1 MRILSILAQKPSSTG
16 SGVYLMELVRQ
27 FSLQGQEQAVIAG
40 VYEEDPSPFPEEVLY
55 RPVIFKTAGLPFPIF
70 GMSDEM
76 PYESSRYR
84 DMTPASRRQFADA
97 FLQALDEVVASFS
110 PDLILCHHLYLLTA
124 LVREHLPRHRIYGFC
139 HNTDLRQ
146 MVKTDLERDFIHHQ
160 IRRLDRIFV
169 PQLSQQEEVRRI
181 FGVEEEKIRQIGIGY
196 NQEIFSSGKK
206 EDKRNESACSCDEK
220 RLIFAGKISEKKGVF
235 SLLRALELLAKK
247 GERFTLTLAGGAGD
261 LEEYERIRKM
271 AKEAP
276 YPVIFTGRLSQEE
289 LADRYLESDLF
300 VLPSFYDAIPLV
312 VIEALACSCKVVV
325 SELPGIRSWFDTNA
339 KSADLRYVPLPR
351 MQQADEPV
359 REELPLF
366 EERLA
371 GEIEKALRDPK
382 RADPSA
388 VEGLSWKVLAGK
400 VLCED

>member
-40 VYEEDPSPFPEEVLY
+40 VYEEDPSPFPEEVRY
-55 RPVIFKTAGLPFPIF
+55 RPVTFKTAGLPFPIF

-76 PYESSRYR
+76 PYVSSRYR
-84 DMTPASRRQFADA
+84 DMTPANRRQFADA

-206 EDKRNESACSCDEK
+206 EDKRNESAFSCDEK

-235 SLLRALELLAKK
+235 SLLRAP
-247 GERFTLTLAGGAGD
+247 
-261 LEEYERIRKM
+261 
-271 AKEAP
+271 KE
-276 YPVIFTGRLSQEE
+276 S
-289 LADRYLESDLF
+289 
-300 VLPSFYDAIPLV
+300 
-312 VIEALACSCKVVV
+312 
-325 SELPGIRSWFDTNA
+325 
-339 KSADLRYVPLPR
+339 
-351 MQQADEPV
+351 
-359 REELPLF
+359 
-366 EERLA
+366 
-371 GEIEKALRDPK
+371 
-382 RADPSA
+382 
-388 VEGLSWKVLAGK
+388 
-400 VLCED
+400 

>member
-1 MRILSILAQKPSSTG
+1 
-16 SGVYLMELVRQ
+16 
-27 FSLQGQEQAVIAG
+27 
-40 VYEEDPSPFPEEVLY
+40 
-55 RPVIFKTAGLPFPIF
+55 
-70 GMSDEM
+70 
-76 PYESSRYR
+76 
-84 DMTPASRRQFADA
+84 
-97 FLQALDEVVASFS
+97 
-110 PDLILCHHLYLLTA
+110 
-124 LVREHLPRHRIYGFC
+124 
-139 HNTDLRQ
+139 
-146 MVKTDLERDFIHHQ
+146 MVKTDLERDFIRHQ

-196 NQEIFSSGKK
+196 NQEIFSMRKK
-206 EDKRNESACSCDEK
+206 EDKRSGSASSCEEK

-235 SLLRALELLAKK
+235 SLLRALTLLAEK

-276 YPVIFTGRLSQEE
+276 YPVTFTGRLSQEE

-325 SELPGIRSWFDTNA
+325 SELPGIRSWFGANA
-339 KSADLRYVPLPR
+339 KSADIRYVPLPG

-359 REELPLF
+359 KEELPLF

-371 GEIEKALRDPK
+371 GEMEKALHDPK
-382 RADPSA
+382 SADPRA
-388 VEGLSWKVLAGK
+388 VEGLSWKALAEK

>member
-1 MRILSILAQKPSSTG
+1 
-16 SGVYLMELVRQ
+16 
-27 FSLQGQEQAVIAG
+27 
-40 VYEEDPSPFPEEVLY
+40 
-55 RPVIFKTAGLPFPIF
+55 
-70 GMSDEM
+70 MSDEM

-84 DMTPASRRQFADA
+84 DMTPAIRRQFADA

-110 PDLILCHHLYLLTA
+110 PALILCHHLYLLTA

-146 MVKTDLERDFIHHQ
+146 MVKTDLERDFIRDQ

-196 NQEIFSSGKK
+196 NQEIFSMRKK
-206 EDKRNESACSCDEK
+206 EDKRSGSASSCEEK

-235 SLLRALELLAKK
+235 SLLRALALLAKK

-276 YPVIFTGRLSQEE
+276 YPVTFTGRLSQEE
-289 LADRYLESDLF
+289 LADRYLASDLF

-325 SELPGIRSWFDTNA
+325 SELPGIRSWFDANA
-339 KSADLRYVPLPR
+339 KSADIRYVPLPG

-359 REELPLF
+359 KKELPLF

-371 GEIEKALRDPK
+371 GEMEKALHDPK
-382 RADPSA
+382 SADPRA
-388 VEGLSWKVLAGK
+388 VEGLSWKALAGK

>member
-40 VYEEDPSPFPEEVLY
+40 VYEEDPSPFPKEVLY
-55 RPVIFKTAGLPFPIF
+55 RPVTFKTAGLPFPIF

-146 MVKTDLERDFIHHQ
+146 MVKTDLERDFIRDQ

-196 NQEIFSSGKK
+196 NQEIFSMRKK
-206 EDKRNESACSCDEK
+206 EDKRSGSASSCEEK

-235 SLLRALELLAKK
+235 SLLRALTLLAEK

-300 VLPSFYDAIPLV
+300 VLPSFFDAIPLV

-325 SELPGIRSWFDTNA
+325 SELPGIRSWFDANA
-339 KSADLRYVPLPR
+339 KSADIRYVPLPG

-359 REELPLF
+359 KEELPLF

-371 GEIEKALRDPK
+371 GEMEKALHDPK
-382 RADPSA
+382 SADPRA
-388 VEGLSWKVLAGK
+388 VEGVSWKALAEK

>member
-40 VYEEDPSPFPEEVLY
+40 VYEEDPSPFPKEVRY
-55 RPVIFKTAGLPFPIF
+55 RPVTFKTTVLPFPIF

-84 DMTPASRRQFADA
+84 DMTPANRRQFADA

-146 MVKTDLERDFIHHQ
+146 MVKTDLERDFIRDQ

-206 EDKRNESACSCDEK
+206 EDKRSGSASSCEEK

-235 SLLRALELLAKK
+235 SLLRALTLLAEK

-276 YPVIFTGRLSQEE
+276 YPVTFTGRLSQEE

-325 SELPGIRSWFDTNA
+325 SELPGIRSWFDANA
-339 KSADLRYVPLPR
+339 KSADIRYVPLPG

-359 REELPLF
+359 KEELPLF

-371 GEIEKALRDPK
+371 GEMEKALHDPK
-382 RADPSA
+382 SADPRA
-388 VEGLSWKVLAGK
+388 VEGLSWKALAEK

>member
-40 VYEEDPSPFPEEVLY
+40 VYEEDPSPFPEEVRY
-55 RPVIFKTAGLPFPIF
+55 RPVTFKTAELPFPIF

-206 EDKRNESACSCDEK
+206 EDKRNESAFSCDEK

-325 SELPGIRSWFDTNA
+325 SELPGIRSWFDANA

-371 GEIEKALRDPK
+371 GEIEKALRDPN

>member
-40 VYEEDPSPFPEEVLY
+40 VYEEDPSPFPKEVRY
-55 RPVIFKTAGLPFPIF
+55 RPVTFKTTGLPFPIF

-84 DMTPASRRQFADA
+84 DMTPSNRRQFADA

-146 MVKTDLERDFIHHQ
+146 MVKTDLERDFIRDQ

-196 NQEIFSSGKK
+196 NQERIRILLCGEETDLCGKDFRKKRSLQPAACTDAFGGKRRTIHADARGRRRGPGGIREDQEDGKGSALSG
-206 EDKRNESACSCDEK
+206 DFYGTS
-220 RLIFAGKISEKKGVF
+220 V
-235 SLLRALELLAKK
+235 
-247 GERFTLTLAGGAGD
+247 AGGAC
-261 LEEYERIRKM
+261 R
-271 AKEAP
+271 
-276 YPVIFTGRLSQEE
+276 Q
-289 LADRYLESDLF
+289 
-300 VLPSFYDAIPLV
+300 IP
-312 VIEALACSCKVVV
+312 
-325 SELPGIRSWFDTNA
+325 
-339 KSADLRYVPLPR
+339 
-351 MQQADEPV
+351 
-359 REELPLF
+359 
-366 EERLA
+366 
-371 GEIEKALRDPK
+371 
-382 RADPSA
+382 
-388 VEGLSWKVLAGK
+388 GK
-400 VLCED
+400 